1 MAFSGWIYK
10 NAGNDN
16 IILCERGIRGF
27 DPTTRNILDIAAV
40 PYIKKNTSYPIIV
53 DPSHA
58 TGTRYMIRPLSIA
71 SIAAG
76 ADGIMVEAHIRPE
89 KSLSDARQTINI
101 STLKDIISDINKYQN
116 I

>member
-1 MAFSGWIYK
+1 MCGHRLRYVM
-10 NAGNDN
+10 
-16 IILCERGIRGF
+16 ILGTDFADYAEK
-27 DPTTRNILDIAAV
+27 
-40 PYIKKNTSYPIIV
+40 IKKNTSYPIIV

-71 SIAAG
+71 SVVAG

>member
-1 MAFSGWIYK
+1 
-10 NAGNDN
+10 
-16 IILCERGIRGF
+16 
-27 DPTTRNILDIAAV
+27 
-40 PYIKKNTSYPIIV
+40 
-53 DPSHA
+53 
-58 TGTRYMIRPLSIA
+58 MIRPLSIA
-71 SIAAG
+71 SIVAG